1 MLSVFFGRQQVVA
14 SLFDQLVCYW
24 YFLWTTTSDS
34 FFIWAVCVLS
44 VFSLDDKKW
53 QFSLFEQPSY
63 YLSINEYISENL
75 AEKSV
80 TNLYLQKSV
89 ISYPRFVTLC
99 LPPTLSYELTVL
111 GSIICYGLCKMFFLL
126 GLEVV
131 FPRFYSLSGVC
142 RLKSI
147 ACLPSNV

>member
-1 MLSVFFGRQQVVA
+1 M
-14 SLFDQLVCYW
+14 
-24 YFLWTTTSDS
+24 
-34 FFIWAVCVLS
+34 LS
-44 VFSLDDKKW
+44 VFSLDNNKW

-63 YLSINEYISENL
+63 LQSHYLSINEYTSGKL

-89 ISYPRFVTLC
+89 TSYQQFDTLC
-99 LPPTLSYELTVL
+99 LPSTLSCELTVL
-111 GSIICYGLCKMFFLL
+111 DQICYGLCKMLSLL

-131 FPRFYSLSGVC
+131 FPQFYSLSGVC

-147 ACLPSNV
+147 ARSPSSV